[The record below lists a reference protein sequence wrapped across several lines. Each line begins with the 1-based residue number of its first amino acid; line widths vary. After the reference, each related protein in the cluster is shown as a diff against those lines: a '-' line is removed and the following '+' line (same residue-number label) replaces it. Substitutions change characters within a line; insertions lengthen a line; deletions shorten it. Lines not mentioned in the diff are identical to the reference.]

1 MNKLA
6 FVCLLSLG
14 PLLSYS
20 VEPSRLSVF
29 WIVMVLST
37 QPPHKNESLMNKTI
51 WESKI
56 SEALKSTKISYS
68 ESFSLVETENSSVVV
83 DYIERDEPRS
93 NLKIFFYVQR
103 NNLFQPSPSI
113 VYQLNQMPV
122 DWLAVYLGMP
132 VIEKPKAT
140 AMVNWLPRPMISNS
154 KQISYKT
161 EKSQREFEEKKDSQV
176 QTDDLEFPQSKINKT
191 EKSHQDKSICD
202 RTVLDSNFSE
212 ARLSTVSEISLEE
225 SVNPTVSEIN
235 ESVVPLS
242 ETQILLSDEEDSII
256 NQQLNEIKVN
266 TKNSK
271 NEVIEE
277 NEGDLLQASEIDK
290 TLTFGSFDNVVPFV
304 MSVPPRPEAIKLA
317 NLLNS
322 QKITET

>member
-1 MNKLA
+1 M
-6 FVCLLSLG
+6 V
-14 PLLSYS
+14 
-20 VEPSRLSVF
+20 V
-29 WIVMVLST
+29 VLST

>member
-322 QKITET
+322 QKY